1 MANLDDL
8 IVSITER
15 SFEEALSIIKAIR
28 LSRRTPKK
36 VTKTRS
42 TTPKTSKT
50 KKSAEELVLNL
61 TSEQRAKM
69 LEDLLK

>member
-8 IVSITER
+8 VVSITER
-15 SFEEALSIIKAIR
+15 TFDEVLSIIKAIR

-36 VTKTRS
+36 VQKARAA
-42 TTPKTSKT
+42 PKTKT

-61 TSEQRAKM
+61 TPDQKAKM